1 MSIEPGLEF
10 REIKRDEF
18 GNLLP
23 DSVDEVL
30 RPTFSNPNQETE
42 RVAIRELHSKLDA
55 STAQIIREQENP
67 QLSFSD
73 AGSLEAPEWLRRQHT
88 EEVAA
93 LEAEVRRLQS
103 KSESAE

>member
-30 RPTFSNPNQETE
+30 RPTFSSPNQETE
-42 RVAIRELHSKLDA
+42 RAAIAELHRRLDA
-55 STAQIIREQENP
+55 STVQIVCDHENP
-67 QLSFSD
+67 QLAFTD
-73 AGSLEAPEWLRRQHT
+73 AGSTQDAPEWLKRQHT

-93 LEAEVRRLQS
+93 LESEVRRLQS
-103 KSESAE
+103 NPE